1 MARGAIGIAARSTW
15 SLYVRCLEPRSA
27 ANGAIERVNRTK
39 GGPSQALQRM
49 VATSMQCQKLSGIQI
64 FMPAAVT
71 AAPRVTITSNF
82 LDRGLVAFAATV
94 HRGAAVEVRRC
105 YCVVT
110 KSEFAVPLS
119 EQLQTQVFPIAL
131 GGHRHLVS
139 QSRG

>member
-1 MARGAIGIAARSTW
+1 MAGGHRCRGMRRFEFARSLPGTAFGGH
-15 SLYVRCLEPRSA
+15 RGNHA
-27 ANGAIERVNRTK
+27 AGSCER
-39 GGPSQALQRM
+39 GYQRR
-49 VATSMQCQKLSGIQI
+49 ATENCRHIMQCQKLSGIKI

-82 LDRGLVAFAATV
+82 LERGLVAFAATV

-119 EQLQTQVFPIAL
+119 EQLQTQVFHIAL

>member
-1 MARGAIGIAARSTW
+1 MHA
-15 SLYVRCLEPRSA
+15 RCLEPRTA
-27 ANGAIERVNRTK
+27 ASGAIKRLDRAK
-39 GGPSQALQRM
+39 GGTSDGLPRM

-82 LDRGLVAFAATV
+82 FDRGLVAFAATV

-110 KSEFAVPLS
+110 KSEFAVSLS
-119 EQLQTQVFPIAL
+119 EQLQTQVFHIAL

>member
-1 MARGAIGIAARSTW
+1 MRRLE
-15 SLYVRCLEPRSA
+15 LYVCCLERGSA
-27 ANGAIERVNRTK
+27 AAGGNQAGESGER
-39 GGPSQALQRM
+39 GSQRRATEN
-49 VATSMQCQKLSGIQI
+49 VATSIQCQKLSGIQI
-64 FMPAAVT
+64 FMPAMVT
-71 AAPRVTITSNF
+71 AAPSVTITSNF

-119 EQLQTQVFPIAL
+119 EQLQTPVFNIAL